1 LIGSALISILKLK
14 SDLILFRLSMVFLTF
29 LFSMCVGKIVAFT
42 INLIKTEKQLGF
54 EFLTEFADEEE
65 LERLKKQK

>member
-1 LIGSALISILKLK
+1 
-14 SDLILFRLSMVFLTF
+14 
-29 LFSMCVGKIVAFT
+29 MCVGKIMAFT

-65 LERLKKQK
+65 LKRLKKQK